1 MTLCATLHEQGS
13 FRDPRGRV
21 YSHDGR
27 IFRAI
32 APKALGDYRWLMD
45 SGLYSR
51 LVGKRWLTAAVEI
64 ETPSTQTGSLVIE
77 HEKIPFVSYPYEWT
91 FSQLKAAAV
100 HQLDVHLEALDHG
113 VTLSDASAYNVQ
125 FIDANPI
132 FIDVLSFVRYQEGM
146 FWAAHRQFCE
156 HYLHP
161 LLFTAKFG
169 IPFNNWLRSNIEG
182 LSGQDLVRLLPL
194 HYKLSLRTFLNV
206 TLPCWLQ
213 QSSSTNDAAVQRATK
228 RHLSKAALK
237 LMLTSLRDWILT
249 MNPKAGKT
257 TWSRYYEKDHN
268 YSEVEAGVKHR
279 IVSEFIAYRAPRTVW
294 DMGCNTGIFSETVL
308 AAGARRVIGFDFD
321 QMALEGAYRR
331 AKEKKLAFL
340 PLFQDAANPS
350 PNHGWNGA
358 ERKSLFSRNNA
369 DALIA
374 LAFEHHLAIGRNIP
388 LDQLVAWLVSLA
400 PVGLVEFIP
409 RGDSN
414 LDRLLRHRE
423 DIFENYTEA
432 NFRSAI
438 EDVAQVDR
446 VDVISTSGRKLYWY
460 SRRA

>member
-1 MTLCATLHEQGS
+1 MTPHSSQGEEGS

-21 YSHDGR
+21 YSRDGR

-32 APKALGDYRWLMD
+32 SPKALSDYHWLMD

-51 LVGKRWLTAAVEI
+51 LVGKQWLTASVVI
-64 ETPSTQTGSLVIE
+64 EPPSTRTGLLVIE
-77 HEKIPFVSYPYEWT
+77 HERLPFVSYPYEWT

-100 HQLDVHLEALDHG
+100 HQLDVHLEALNHG
-113 VTLSDASAYNVQ
+113 VTLSDANAYNVQ
-125 FIDANPI
+125 FIDTKPI
-132 FIDVLSFVRYQEGM
+132 FIDLLSFVRYEEGM
-146 FWAAHRQFCE
+146 LWTGHRQFCE
-156 HYLHP
+156 HFLHP

-169 IPFNNWLRSNIEG
+169 IPFNNWLRSSMEG

-194 HYKLSLRTFLNV
+194 HSKLSFRTFLNV

-213 QSSSTNDAAVQRATK
+213 QSSSNNDAAVQRASK
-228 RHLSKAALK
+228 RYLSKGALK
-237 LMLTSLRDWILT
+237 FMLTSLRDWILT
-249 MNPKAGKT
+249 LDSKFGNT
-257 TWSRYYEKDHN
+257 TWGRYYETGHN
-268 YSEVEAGVKHR
+268 YSEAEAGVKHR
-279 IVSEFIAYRAPRTVW
+279 IVSEFIACRAPAIVW
-294 DMGCNTGIFSETVL
+294 DMGCNTGAFSETVL
-308 AAGARRVIGFDFD
+308 AAGAKRVIGFDFD
-321 QMALEGAYRR
+321 QIALEGAYRR
-331 AKEKKLAFL
+331 ARENNLAVL

-350 PNHGWNGA
+350 PDHGWNGV
-358 ERKSLFSRNNA
+358 ERKSLFSRKNA

-374 LAFEHHLAIGRNIP
+374 LAFEHHLVIGRNIP

-400 PVGLVEFIP
+400 PVGLVEFVP

-423 DIFENYTEA
+423 DIFENYTEG

-438 EDVAQVDR
+438 EAVAQVDR
-446 VDVISTSGRKLYWY
+446 VDVVSTSGRKLYWY

>member
-1 MTLCATLHEQGS
+1 MTLRGMPMEEGS

-21 YSHDGR
+21 YSRDGR

-32 APKALGDYRWLMD
+32 APKAQTDYRKLVD

-51 LVGKRWLTAAVEI
+51 LVDKGWLTVAVETG
-64 ETPSTQTGSLVIE
+64 TPGANQALVVE
-77 HEKIPFVSYPYEWT
+77 HERLPFVSYPYEWT

-100 HQLDVHLEALDHG
+100 HQLDVHLEALNHG
-113 VTLSDASAYNVQ
+113 LTLSDASAYNVQ

-132 FIDVLSFVRYQEGM
+132 FIDLLSFVQYEEGM
-146 FWAAHRQFCE
+146 LWAGHRQFCE
-156 HYLHP
+156 HYLRP
-161 LLFTAKFG
+161 LLFTATFG
-169 IPFNNWLRSNIEG
+169 IPFNNWLRSSIEG
-182 LSGQDLVRLLPL
+182 LSGQDLVRLMSLR
-194 HYKLSLRTFLNV
+194 HKLSPRTFLNV

-213 QSSSTNDAAVQRATK
+213 QSSSNNNAAIQRAS
-228 RHLSKAALK
+228 RRRLSKAALEF
-237 LMLTSLRDWILT
+237 MLNSLRDWVQSMDLRS
-249 MNPKAGKT
+249 GKT
-257 TWSRYYEKDHN
+257 TWDDYYEVGHN
-268 YSEVEAGVKHR
+268 YSQSEAEAKHR
-279 IVSEFIAYRAPRTVW
+279 IVSEFVARWKPTTVW
-294 DMGCNTGIFSETVL
+294 DMGCNTGEFSATALE
-308 AAGARRVIGFDFD
+308 AGATRVIGFDFD

-331 AKEKKLAFL
+331 AKDRKLAFL

-350 PNHGWNGA
+350 PDQGWNGV
-358 ERKSLFSRNNA
+358 ERKSLILRRNA

-400 PVGLVEFIP
+400 PVGLVEFVP

-423 DIFENYTEA
+423 DVFDEYTED
-432 NFRSAI
+432 NFRLAI
-438 EDVAQVDR
+438 ETVAQIDR
-446 VDVISTSGRKLYWY
+446 VDVVSASGRKLYWY